1 MVFTLQ
7 SRNEAT
13 HPEPRRRKWQPG
25 RTISCRRRFV
35 NNEHRVAGEAELYDG
50 VTLSTSFEGDMENC
64 EIAERGYSGDSR
76 GDRPQVCIGL
86 VVTEEGFPLG
96 SEVFAGKK
104 W

>member
-1 MVFTLQ
+1 
-7 SRNEAT
+7 
-13 HPEPRRRKWQPG
+13 
-25 RTISCRRRFV
+25 
-35 NNEHRVAGEAELYDG
+35 
-50 VTLSTSFEGDMENC
+50 MENC

-104 W
+104 R